1 MNKNILIEGFLP
13 ANDFF
18 KRLYDLFLTKT
29 TIVLEF
35 DNFLFDKLKI
45 VYEDKSIEKKE
56 RKKRLNALLKQ
67 VKKKIY

>member
-45 VYEDKSIEKKE
+45 VYEDKSIEKKD
-56 RKKRLNALLKQ
+56 
-67 VKKKIY
+67 